1 MRTAYGR
8 GLVAIALV
16 ASVAGLTAA
25 CGGDGSTVSSTP
37 SASASSSGS
46 AGASGNGP
54 TTPSSTVD
62 PSPTEVAPTAPAE
75 TPEPVPEG
83 YPGPAAP
90 ERSERDQAFLDGL
103 RDNGVEYSQGGD
115 VALSA
120 AMYIC
125 FSEND
130 AIPDEQMR
138 QFVLAVVASDA
149 QMMDKQIDAEAVTE
163 TYIATAQAT
172 YCNA

>member
-25 CGGDGSTVSSTP
+25 CGGDGST
-37 SASASSSGS
+37 ASSKPSTIVGS
-46 AGASGNGP
+46 TGSGP

-62 PSPTEVAPTAPAE
+62 PSPTEVPPTAPAE

-103 RDNGVEYSQGGD
+103 REQGVEYSQGGD

-125 FSEND
+125 YSGTE
-130 AIPDEQMR
+130 AVPAEQMR
-138 QFVLAVVASDA
+138 QYVLAIVASDA
-149 QMMDKQIDAEAVTE
+149 QMMDKEIDAEAVTE

>member
-8 GLVAIALV
+8 ALV
-16 ASVAGLTAA
+16 AAALVVGVAGLTAA

-37 SASASSSGS
+37 SASATQSS
-46 AGASGNGP
+46 ASSP
-54 TTPSSTVD
+54 TTPSSTVE
-62 PSPTEVAPTAPAE
+62 PSPTEVPPTAPAE

-83 YPGPAAP
+83 FPGPEAP
-90 ERSERDQAFLDGL
+90 ERAPRDQAFLDGL
-103 RDNGVEYSQGGD
+103 TEQGIEYSQGGD

-120 AMYIC
+120 AQYIC
-125 FSEND
+125 ASEAD
-130 AIPDEQMR
+130 AVPEVQMR
-138 QFVLAVVASDA
+138 QYVLAFVASDA
-149 QMMDKQIDAEAVTE
+149 QLLNKEIDAEAVTN